1 MAEKKNDMTYEQA
14 VAELEEIIRRL
25 ESGEATLDES
35 IALYSRGMELSKFCK
50 DKLDSIVKKI
60 RILGQDGSNE
70 SAFGEEK

>member
-25 ESGEATLDES
+25 ESGEAKLDES

-60 RILGQDGSNE
+60 SILGRDGSGE

>member
-60 RILGQDGSNE
+60 SILGRDGSDE

>member
-1 MAEKKNDMTYEQA
+1 MADKKNDMTYEQA

-60 RILGQDGSNE
+60 SILGQDGSSE

>member
-60 RILGQDGSNE
+60 SILGQVGSSE